1 MKKIKNY
8 LSLFLPLCL
17 LISGMYYSFASLGW
31 IMIDLDVAMK
41 LSFVL
46 LLVFSVGTA
55 IIAPGLKKDH
65 ENFAIH
71 FLALTTFQMLMA
83 FGVIGFL
90 AFQKIDNIKTVGL
103 SFISFYITLLFIQ
116 SILLI
121 SLNRS
126 NY

>member
-8 LSLFLPLCL
+8 LLLFLPICI
-17 LISGMYYSFASLGW
+17 LISGLYYTSASVGW
-31 IMIDLDVAMK
+31 MRIDIEIAMK
-41 LSFVL
+41 LSLIL
-46 LLVFSVGTA
+46 LVVFSVGSA

-65 ENFAIH
+65 ERFAIH

-83 FGVIGFL
+83 FGVVGYL

-116 SILLI
+116 SVLLI
-121 SLNRS
+121 ILNRA
-126 NY
+126 NN

>member
-8 LSLFLPLCL
+8 LSLYLPICF
-17 LISGMYYSFASLGW
+17 LISGMYYTSASVGW
-31 IMIDLDVAMK
+31 VRIDLEIAMK
-41 LSFVL
+41 LSLIL
-46 LLVFSVGTA
+46 LLVFSVGSA

-65 ENFAIH
+65 ERFAIH

-83 FGVIGFL
+83 FGVVGFL
-90 AFQKIDNIKTVGL
+90 AFQKIDNIKTVGF

-121 SLNRS
+121 ILNRS
-126 NY
+126 NN